1 MAITHRGA
9 FDESAV
15 TDLIVTNGSQITLY
29 NVAGPSTAP
38 ANLLSGADDIFVVSS
53 NAAPGTLTTRTA
65 AQMYADL
72 QTLIGVQNLSG
83 FLYTIRITN
92 TGAGTLTLAAGT
104 GVTLGAGTYTV
115 LTATYRDFVV
125 NVVGPGAIT
134 ITTTGLGTYS

>member
-38 ANLLSGADDIFVVSS
+38 TNLLSGADDIFVVSS